1 MSAPLSRR
9 LREYPVPSLEDALA
23 AVRSFSQEVLD
34 EDIPGGRFNIM
45 MMNVLPAIIRCHEA
59 VQNDEP
65 NSEDARRALAKLKAY
80 SLREGV
86 SEYIAA
92 RLRDVREVASDIND
106 AKIFLRMYQ
115 RIPKPASRDALP
127 RAQRSRDFR
136 DANSEDLFSPQFP
149 RHDGFNED
157 DPFLPPRR
165 GIRKGDRHALGYAA
179 NDNAIPPSASRSPF
193 DDGFPGRLLNDDA
206 QPRSRI
212 SRFRED
218 SPFADRLF
226 NEPERDA
233 PTTEP
238 KVEVSDKDYMLGLK
252 SNLKIDHDKAGDR
265 ERFAL
270 YFSLIDRIHK
280 VEKIEARKDNP
291 LFSTIVKYA
300 QHDPEMAVELT
311 HKLEGKLAPEDEATA
326 YKVLRACYEQNFR
339 EIAKF
344 LFPKA

>member
-1 MSAPLSRR
+1 M
-9 LREYPVPSLEDALA
+9 PSLEDALA
-23 AVRSFSQEVLD
+23 AVRNFSREMLD

-45 MMNVLPAIIRCHEA
+45 MTNVLPAIIRCHEA
-59 VQNDEP
+59 VQNDEL
-65 NSEDARRALAKLKAY
+65 NSVDAKRALAKLKAY
-80 SLREGV
+80 SLREDV

-127 RAQRSRDFR
+127 RAQRLRDFR
-136 DANSEDLFSPQFP
+136 DANPDDLFSPQFP

-193 DDGFPGRLLNDDA
+193 DDGFPGRLLNDDTGR
-206 QPRSRI
+206 PRI

-218 SPFADRLF
+218 SPFSDKSF
-226 NEPERDA
+226 NEPGRDA
-233 PTTEP
+233 PIPEP
-238 KVEVSDKDYMLGLK
+238 KVEVSDKDYMLGLS
-252 SNLKIDHDKAGDR
+252 SNVKIDHDNASDR
-265 ERFAL
+265 QKFAV

-311 HKLEGKLAPEDEATA
+311 HKLEGKLAPEYEAAA

-344 LFPKA
+344 FFPKP